1 MSNDFQIIKEFLIGG
16 TFVAGISYIGN
27 YVDPLL
33 AGLLAG
39 VPIGL
44 PSAYFILSKQKSKEY
59 VRNLALTTIVLTFV
73 TILFYFTFV
82 KYDLD
87 KNIGIAISMGI
98 WLLIVL
104 ILWKTRI
111 SEKIIV

>member
-1 MSNDFQIIKEFLIGG
+1 MSQTFIIIKEFLIGG

-39 VPIGL
+39 IPIGL
-44 PSAYFILSKQKSKEY
+44 PSAYFILNKQKSKEY

-82 KYDLD
+82 KYDFD
-87 KNIGIAISMGI
+87 KNVGITISMGI
-98 WLLIVL
+98 WLIIVL
-104 ILWKTRI
+104 ILWKTRFV
-111 SEKIIV
+111 EKIKV